1 MMSPRW
7 AGLIEFLQADL
18 AIPQAAVAFGI
29 KHCGE
34 QLNLL
39 PVVLWQYGLVTLEQL
54 DQIFDW
60 LNASQV

>member
-1 MMSPRW
+1 MQSSRW
-7 AGLIEFLQADL
+7 TGLIEFLQADL

-29 KHCGE
+29 KHCDK

-60 LNASQV
+60 LKTSQV

>member
-1 MMSPRW
+1 MYSPKW
-7 AGLIEFLQADL
+7 TGLIEFLQADL
-18 AIPQAAVAFGI
+18 AIPQADVTLGI

-39 PVVLWQYGLVTLEQL
+39 PMVLWQYGLVTLEQL